1 VVTALCCAIACSSAA
16 PLVRHTFAPNEHVA
30 RRGDVQL
37 ELAAVGY
44 QGRRVTLSVGLSN
57 RNEVPIQVAH
67 EGILLRYEELE
78 YPLEV
83 PPVQIADPIVVGPGG
98 RLDVDL
104 RFRLGPPLLH
114 DATLMLRTVKRGDT
128 WIEGLHVRVPG
139 PTSTEKRDQQAT

>member
-1 VVTALCCAIACSSAA
+1 MACSSST

-30 RRGDVQL
+30 RRGDVQV

-44 QGRRVTLSVGLSN
+44 QGRRVILSVGLSN
-57 RNEVPIQVAH
+57 RNDVPIQVAH

-83 PPVQIADPIVVGPGG
+83 PPAKVDDPIMLGPGD

-114 DATLMLRTVKRGDT
+114 DAILVFRTVRSGNT
-128 WIEGLHVRVPG
+128 WIEGLNIRVPG
-139 PTSTEKRDQQAT
+139 PATTEKKQEQTR

>member
-1 VVTALCCAIACSSAA
+1 M
-16 PLVRHTFAPNEHVA
+16 VRHTFAPNEHVS
-30 RRGDVQL
+30 RRGEVQL

-57 RNEVPIQVAH
+57 RNDVPLHVAH

-78 YPLEV
+78 YPLEE
-83 PPVQIADPIVVGPGG
+83 PPAKVADPIVLAAGD

-114 DATLMLRTVKRGDT
+114 DATLVFRIVRSGDT
-128 WIEGLHVRVPG
+128 WIEGLRIRVPG
-139 PTSTEKRDQQAT
+139 PATTEKQEERAT

>member
-1 VVTALCCAIACSSAA
+1 MAFCCAMACSSAA

-30 RRGDVQL
+30 RRGDVQV

-44 QGRRVTLSVGLSN
+44 QGRRVIVSVGLSN
-57 RNEVPIQVAH
+57 RNDTPIHVAH

-83 PPVQIADPIVVGPGG
+83 PPAKLADPIVVGPGD

-114 DATLMLRTVKRGDT
+114 DATLVFRMVKAGNT
-128 WIEGLHVRVPG
+128 WIEGLRIRVPG
-139 PTSTEKRDQQAT
+139 PATTEKQEEQTT